1 MNLRNLTLLVLFAG
15 LGVLRNGQAVCVE
28 DGAALF
34 NAIKAWSNSS
44 SGTLTQIKIVRS
56 VNPYSITVNLGQG
69 NDNDGGELQLLG
81 GYASGCGSRI
91 VDPTNTILDGN
102 GGDFRLYTNG
112 PVTLDG
118 ITLRNYSGANGV
130 DVWGYTGDAAL
141 TARRFIAVNDHTVEL
156 NTPATIRVETCLV
169 HSQPAVSGVAALSVE
184 VGDVGTMVN
193 CTVADNAGSGLNL
206 QTYDGGT
213 LFVYDTIAWGNSGHD
228 LTTDPSDT
236 NVPAVLYSTY
246 KTAAGTF
253 TDIGNLASNPKFVG
267 GGDYH
272 LQSVTLPISPAID
285 HGTSGVVGGL
295 PSTDIEG
302 NARLSGSEVDQGA
315 YESSYDSRYD
325 FVVTSGG
332 DGSHA
337 NTPAVNC
344 NTNSTTCTLRE
355 AIVRA
360 NASGSASVI
369 RFQVGCPVQIQLGSP
384 LPNIKNNVTI
394 DATTQT
400 GWTPNTNF
408 AGFNANLCVLLNG
421 MGSTSEA
428 LHVAPTSTNARLTVA
443 GLMFGGFSDAAIKLE
458 AGTHHA
464 IRGNQF
470 GGIFLILN
478 NHDSIRVTGN
488 AGTTYIGGYNAAA
501 VYNLIVGSSEAG
513 IYLDNPAG
521 GSIIAGN
528 IIGVGGDG
536 QSALGN
542 GTGVYVYNSP
552 DNLIQ
557 YNVIGDNTG
566 YGIELALSSG
576 NVIQYNDIGVTVGG
590 SDAGNGDSGVFL
602 LGSNAHDNV
611 IGAPANASY
620 GGNVIANNGGAGV
633 YLTTSAGAG
642 NLILANSIRGNA
654 GLAIDL
660 GGAGPTANDVITFDS
675 DAGAN
680 DVQNYPVVQH
690 AYRAPNSEVVMGVLD
705 SFNDGGAG
713 FRLDFYY
720 NATCP
725 ALGSPARG
733 DAGLYLGTATVYAD
747 ISGHARYQVVLPA
760 PNGDPVLGYLS
771 ATATAA
777 DGSTSEIGECK
788 QEQPD
793 RIFQNGFDVP

>member
-1 MNLRNLTLLVLFAG
+1 MNLRNLVLLVLFAG
-15 LGVLRNGQAVCVE
+15 LGVLRTGQAVCVE

-34 NAIKAWSNSS
+34 NALKAWSNSS
-44 SGTLTQIKIVRS
+44 SGTLTQIKIARS
-56 VNPYSITVNLGQG
+56 GSPYSIAVNLGQG
-69 NDNDGGELQLLG
+69 NDGDGGELQLLG
-81 GYASGCGSRI
+81 GYAPGCGSRI

-102 GGDFRLYTNG
+102 GGDFRLYANG
-112 PVTLDG
+112 PVTIDG

-130 DVWGYTGDAAL
+130 DVWGYTGDAAI
-141 TARRFIAVNDHTVEL
+141 TTRRFIAVNDHTVEL

-169 HSQPAVSGVAALSVE
+169 HGQPAVSGVAALSVE
-184 VGDVGTMVN
+184 VGDVGTVVN

-213 LFVYDTIAWGNSGHD
+213 LFVYNTIAWGNSGHD
-228 LTTDPSDT
+228 ITTDPTDT

-253 TDIGNLASNPKFVG
+253 TGIANLAGNPKFVG
-267 GGDYH
+267 AGDYH

-285 HGTSGVVGGL
+285 HGTTGVIGGV

-302 NARLSGSEVDQGA
+302 NPRPFGSEVDQGA
-315 YESSYDSRYD
+315 YESSYDSRSD
-325 FVVTSGG
+325 FVVTSSG

-344 NTNSTTCTLRE
+344 NTNSTNCTLRE

-360 NASGSASVI
+360 NASSSASVI
-369 RFQVGCPVQIQLGSP
+369 RFQVGCPVEIEVGSP
-384 LPNIKNNVTI
+384 LPDINRNVTI

-421 MGSTSEA
+421 MGSTGTA
-428 LHVAPTSTNARLTVA
+428 FHVAPTAANARLTVE
-443 GLMFGGFSDAAIKLE
+443 GFMFGGFTDAAIKLE

-478 NHDSIRVTGN
+478 NHDSIHVTGN
-488 AGTTYIGGYNAAA
+488 AGSAYIGGYNSTA
-501 VYNLIVGSSEAG
+501 VYNLIVGSTEAG

-521 GSIIAGN
+521 GSIIADN
-528 IIGVGGDG
+528 VIGVGADG
-536 QSALGN
+536 QSPLGN
-542 GTGVYVYNSP
+542 SIGVYAYNSP
-552 DNLIQ
+552 NNVIQ
-557 YNVIGDNTG
+557 DNVIGDNAS

-590 SDAGNGDSGVFL
+590 AAAGNGAAGVFL
-602 LGSNAHDNV
+602 FGSDSHDNV
-611 IGAPANASY
+611 IGAPAHASY

-633 YLTTSAGAG
+633 YLTTSAGVG
-642 NLILANSIRGNA
+642 NSILANSISGNA

-660 GGAGPTANDVITFDS
+660 GAAGPTANDVSAFDN
-675 DAGAN
+675 DTGAN
-680 DVQNYPVVQH
+680 DLQNYPVLQH
-690 AYRAPNSEVVMGVLD
+690 AYRAPNAEVVLGVLD
-705 SFNDGGAG
+705 SFNDDGAG

-720 NATCP
+720 NATCT
-725 ALGSPARG
+725 ALGSPHRG
-733 DAGLYLGTATVYAD
+733 DAGLYLGTTTAYAD
-747 ISGHARYQVVLPA
+747 ILGHASYQVVLPA
-760 PNGDPVLGYLS
+760 PNGGPALGYVS

-777 DGSTSEIGECK
+777 DGSTSEIGECW
-788 QEQPD
+788 QEQAD